1 MKSSNK
7 IATKIGQ
14 SVPSVCF
21 HRLENAAGKRAGQSI
36 WLLIKPVILKERV

>member
-1 MKSSNK
+1 MKSRNK

-14 SVPSVCF
+14 SVPSVRF
-21 HRLENAAGKRAGQSI
+21 LRLENATGKRAGQSI